1 MNTPIVIEGVI
12 PLGRRRH
19 AGHPVPPAP
28 VPRIARLLALA
39 WHVEGLVRSGAV
51 SSYAVA
57 AKLGHV
63 SRARM
68 SQIVSLLNLAPD
80 LQEHLLFLQRPA
92 RGRQALTLR
101 QVLNVAATLD
111 WQEQRLRWRKLRRAT
126 SARRE
131 KQFAVGAPEKVLDSV
146 ENCLEVAARSR

>member
-1 MNTPIVIEGVI
+1 MSTPTVIEGVI
-12 PLGRRRH
+12 PLGRRGH
-19 AGHPVPPAP
+19 ADHPVPPAR

-39 WHVEGLVRSGAV
+39 WHVEGLVRSGTL

-63 SRARM
+63 SRARL
-68 SQIVSLLNLAPD
+68 SQILSLLNLAPD

-101 QVLNVAATLD
+101 QVLHVAAALD
-111 WQEQRLRWRKLRRAT
+111 WAEQRRCWRKLRRAT
-126 SARRE
+126 STRRE
-131 KQFAVGAPEKVLDSV
+131 KQFAVGSPEKVLDSV

>member
-1 MNTPIVIEGVI
+1 MTTPIVLEGTI
-12 PLGRRRH
+12 PLRRRRRVESPQ
-19 AGHPVPPAP
+19 ANATDVARPPSLSSLR

-39 WHVEGLVRSGAV
+39 WHVEGLVRAGTV

-57 AKLGHV
+57 ARLGHV

-68 SQIVSLLNLAPD
+68 SQIMNLLNLAPE

-101 QVLNVAATLD
+101 QVLSAAAALD
-111 WQEQRLRWRKLRRAT
+111 WSEQRRRWRKLRRAT
-126 SARRE
+126 
-131 KQFAVGAPEKVLDSV
+131 P
-146 ENCLEVAARSR
+146 ARS

>member
-1 MNTPIVIEGVI
+1 VNTPIVIEGVI

-19 AGHPVPPAP
+19 ADHPVPPAR

-63 SRARM
+63 SRARL
-68 SQIVSLLNLAPD
+68 SQILSLLNLAPD
-80 LQEHLLFLQRPA
+80 LQERLLFLQLPA
-92 RGRQALTLR
+92 RGRRALTLR
-101 QVLNVAATLD
+101 QVLHVAAALD
-111 WQEQRLRWRKLRRAT
+111 WAEQRRRWRKLRRAT
-126 SARRE
+126 STRRE
-131 KQFAVGAPEKVLDSV
+131 RQFAVGAPEKVLDSV